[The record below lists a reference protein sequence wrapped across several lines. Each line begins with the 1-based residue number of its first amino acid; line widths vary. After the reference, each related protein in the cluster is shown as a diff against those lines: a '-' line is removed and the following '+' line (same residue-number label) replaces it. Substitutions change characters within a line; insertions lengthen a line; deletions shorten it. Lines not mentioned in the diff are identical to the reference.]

1 VMIETEGDQWLVNVL
16 VPLDGGAKRL
26 LTKRLCV
33 AADGTPAEVLEFARF
48 RWPGK
53 VLDAVGPDG
62 RSFLL
67 CSVPPWE
74 EAGALK
80 PPPTGG

>member
-1 VMIETEGDQWLVNVL
+1 MAETDGEQWLVNVL
-16 VPLDGGAKRL
+16 VRPEGCAERL
-26 LTKRLCV
+26 LTKRVCV
-33 AADGTPAEVLEFARF
+33 AADATAAEVLEFARC

-53 VLDAVGPDG
+53 ALDVVGPDG

-80 PPPTGG
+80 PPPPGG

>member
-1 VMIETEGDQWLVNVL
+1 MAENEQWLVNVL
-16 VPLDGGAKRL
+16 VPLDDGAQRL
-26 LTKRLCV
+26 LTKRVSV
-33 AADGTPAEVLEFARF
+33 APDGTPAEVLEFARC

-53 VLDAVGPDG
+53 ALDVVGPDG

-74 EAGALK
+74 ETGELE
-80 PPPTGG
+80 PPPTGE